1 MKKEVLERIINNG
14 KNIIV
19 SGSALSGKTSTVMF
33 PIVDKLIDNNE
44 SLFMLDSKEEYINTF
59 YKKLK
64 DKNYNVIV
72 LNLRDLS
79 KSDSWNPL
87 MYSYSLFKDGKKD
100 EAQESLEKLGKT
112 LFYEDFSK
120 VDPFWSIAAANFF
133 TGSAL
138 GLFEDG
144 KDDEINFSSVN
155 SFFNAADSKPL
166 GNNNVKDYFSS
177 KGVNSPL
184 YILASTTFLA
194 PSETR
199 GGILSIARQRLR
211 LLISKEKLTKFLSK
225 STFKYEDIANTPTAI
240 FFIGKDEDRAL
251 AAIISMFIQELFSYL
266 INVKSKNKFNFILD
280 NIDTIDIIDGLS
292 DMMGSGLS
300 RNIRFYIS
308 TRSNEDF
315 NSKYGSYVMKL
326 ADSIDV
332 KTNKYT
338 LQINGENIGSSKE
351 NIPEYKKCEVDYPV
365 LDDSEIKMFNF
376 VEFMNSHN
384 LNKLFDRIVSP
395 NPFDNNSNNV
405 VSNKDNL
412 FNIDSYIKELDKKIS
427 ELDQLEFDEKKKNI
441 KMEESELS
449 KYKIEE

>member
-19 SGSALSGKTSTVMF
+19 SGSVLSGKTSTVMF
-33 PIVDKLIDNNE
+33 PIVDKLIDDNE

-59 YKKLK
+59 YKKLE
-64 DKNYNVIV
+64 DKNYNIIV
-72 LNLRDLS
+72 LNLRDLN

-87 MYSYSLFKDGKKD
+87 MYSYSLFKEGKKD
-100 EAQESLEKLGKT
+100 EAQETLERLGKT

-120 VDPFWSIAAANFF
+120 VDPFWSIAATNFF
-133 TGSAL
+133 IGSAL

-155 SFFNAADSKPL
+155 SFFNVDDKPL
-166 GNNNVKDYFSS
+166 GNNNIKNYFSS
-177 KGVNSPL
+177 KGMNSPH

-211 LLISKEKLTKFLSK
+211 LLISREKLAKFLSK
-225 STFKYEDIANTPTAI
+225 STFKYEDIAKKPTAI
-240 FFIGKDEDRAL
+240 FFIGKDEDKAL

-266 INVKSKNKFNFILD
+266 INAKSKNKFNFILD
-280 NIDTIDIIDGLS
+280 NIDTVDIIDNLS

-308 TRSNEDF
+308 TRGIDDF

-326 ADSIDV
+326 ADFIDV
-332 KTNKYT
+332 KANKYT
-338 LQINGENIGSSKE
+338 LKINGENIGSSRE
-351 NIPEYKKCEVDYPV
+351 NAIKYEKCDVNYPV
-365 LDDSEIKMFNF
+365 LDDSDIKIFNI
-376 VEFMNSHN
+376 EDFMKKQSLGNS
-384 LNKLFDRIVSP
+384 LGEVSKP
-395 NPFDNNSNNV
+395 NPNNNV

-412 FNIDSYIKELDKKIS
+412 FDIDSYIKEIDKKLA
-427 ELDQLEFDEKKKNI
+427 ELEQLEFDENKKDI